1 LASGNRIQVGRISGL
16 FGVKGWVRVY
26 SYTQPRDNIIRYTP
40 WSVMLPEG
48 WRTLVLGEGRRHGK
62 GVVARLEGVDDREA
76 AAALLGAEVAIHRD
90 QLRPLGQGEFYWSD
104 LIGLRVVNHRGEGM
118 GVVVDL
124 LETGAHD
131 VLVVQGERERLIP
144 FVQGQVVTAVEPQ
157 AGTIRVDW
165 ELDY

>member
-1 LASGNRIQVGRISGL
+1 MGRISGL

-26 SYTQPRDNIIRYTP
+26 SYTQPRDNILRYTP
-40 WSVMLPEG
+40 WSVRLPEG
-48 WRTLVLGEGRRHGK
+48 WRSMALGEGRRHGK
-62 GVVARLEGVDDREA
+62 GVIARLEGVEDREA
-76 AAALLGAEVAIHRD
+76 ATALLGAEVAVDRD
-90 QLRPLGQGEFYWSD
+90 ELPPLEQGEFYWSD
-104 LIGLRVVNHRGEGM
+104 LIGLKVLNHRGEDM

-131 VLVVQGERERLIP
+131 VLVVKGERERLIP

-157 AGTIRVDW
+157 AGIIRVDW